1 MDRSLRDWS
10 RVGIEG
16 IGPQS
21 AESLG
26 NTFNLS
32 IFEDLGRV
40 FYLVLLKQIVSV

>member
-1 MDRSLRDWS
+1 VDRSLRDWS

-21 AESLG
+21 ESLG

-40 FYLVLLKQIVSV
+40 IYLVLFIVSV